1 VWFRRKEIDMAFL
14 VILAAI
20 YLVYTAFTVNLFVG
34 IAAVILLVI
43 YLYFKWLPGFCVAKA
58 RNVYPKDPEK
68 ALKLFERAEQFRMNI
83 GQMRV
88 YAYYL
93 LREGKVEKSE
103 EIYKKLLRAG
113 LKPELRLAIRA
124 DYAVLLLKTGRHDE
138 AIAELED
145 VTVHF
150 TNTTTYGTL
159 GYLYLLK
166 DSVRKAVNYNEEAY
180 DYNSDDPV
188 ILDNMTQLYIKLG
201 DYNKAKKYADEL
213 IAKKPYFVEAYYDS
227 AYVYMKLGE
236 IEKAKELIDDAKC
249 CKITFMSNVKE
260 SDLEEFEEA
269 LSKNDT
275 DYAHKLGKF
284 SGNEE
289 YTDEDFKNLPEVE
302 EEKSE
307 EEYDYE
313 DDPFI

>member
-1 VWFRRKEIDMAFL
+1 MRFRRKEIDMAFL
-14 VILAAI
+14 VVLAAI

-34 IAAVILLVI
+34 IGAVVLLGI
-43 YLYFKWLPGFCVAKA
+43 YLYFKWLPGFCVANA
-58 RNVYPKDPEK
+58 RRVYPNNPEK
-68 ALKLFERAEQFRMNI
+68 ALKLFARAEKFRMNI
-83 GQMRV
+83 GQMRI

-93 LREGKVEKSE
+93 LREGQVEKSE
-103 EIYKKLLRAG
+103 EIYKKLLKAG
-113 LKPELRLAIRA
+113 LKPELRLAVRA

-201 DYNKAKKYADEL
+201 DYNKARKYADEL
-213 IAKKPYFVEAYYDS
+213 IEKKPYFVEAYYDS
-227 AYVYMKLGE
+227 AYVYMKLGN
-236 IEKAKELIDDAKC
+236 IKKAKELIEDAKC

-260 SDLEEFEEA
+260 SDLEEFAQNLENN
-269 LSKNDT
+269 KT
-275 DYAHKLGKF
+275 DFPHKLGKF
-284 SGNEE
+284 SGEEE
-289 YTDEDFKNLPEVE
+289 YKEEDFKNLPEVE
-302 EEKSE
+302 EEKTE
-307 EEYDYE
+307 EEYYDE

>member
-1 VWFRRKEIDMAFL
+1 MTFL
-14 VILAAI
+14 VL
-20 YLVYTAFTVNLFVG
+20 
-34 IAAVILLVI
+34 IAAGYLIYVAFNYHPIAGIGAVLLLLA
-43 YLYFKWLPGFCVAKA
+43 YGYYKWFSDFCVAKA
-58 RNVYPKDPEK
+58 RNIYPKDSEK
-68 ALKLFERAEQFRMNI
+68 ALKWFERAEKHRMNI

-103 EIYKKLLRAG
+103 EIYKKILKAG
-113 LKPELRLAIRA
+113 LKPELRLRVRA

-138 AIAELED
+138 AIEELED

-201 DYNKAKKYADEL
+201 DYKKAKKYADEL
-213 IAKKPYFVEAYYDS
+213 IEKKPYFVEAYYDS

-249 CKITFMSNVKE
+249 CKITFMSVVKE
-260 SDLEEFEEA
+260 EDINDFADNLE
-269 LSKNDT
+269 KGNT
-275 DYAHKLGKF
+275 DFAHKLGRF
-284 SGNEE
+284 SGEEE
-289 YTDEDFKNLPEVE
+289 YAEEDFENLPEIE
-302 EEKSE
+302 EEKPE